1 MNRVARHARLCPSGN
16 GIAKM
21 VNEVSKVLGL
31 DKNKDL
37 IMKIIQFVL
46 LFGAIYGVYND
57 ATKNLD
63 AAKAARD
70 KQIAELVV
78 TINVN
83 REELN
88 QLKRENEHLREWLR
102 NVETSRS
109 RHEDRLESRFDHIES
124 VLMTRK

>member
-1 MNRVARHARLCPSGN
+1 
-16 GIAKM
+16 M

-63 AAKAARD
+63 AAKAA
-70 KQIAELVV
+70 
-78 TINVN
+78 N
-83 REELN
+83 RIRPWLSRSEEEQR
-88 QLKRENEHLREWLR
+88 QLERVARVRRENGIPSPEEW
-102 NVETSRS
+102 
-109 RHEDRLESRFDHIES
+109 
-124 VLMTRK
+124 MW